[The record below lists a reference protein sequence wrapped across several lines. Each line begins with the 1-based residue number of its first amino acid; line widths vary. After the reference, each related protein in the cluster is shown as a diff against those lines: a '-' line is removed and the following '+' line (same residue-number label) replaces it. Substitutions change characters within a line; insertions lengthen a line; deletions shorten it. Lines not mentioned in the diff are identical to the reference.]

1 MFKRFTSPLRESA
14 RWVANP
20 SFIYKVLIYTNCER
34 SWIAFKNTFFFSLFF
49 LTYFSRWNQ
58 VNIEIYSCSTHWAQS
73 QYLFLCLWG
82 NEARAAVVQTIIICA
97 GSKKSHVSQF
107 MSAAVAPSHGWFRI
121 WNKLR
126 NHFLCSAVIHL
137 FFFPDTQT
145 PTACFLS
152 NWRDQQVRNNL
163 PHFFH
168 QLFFFYKLDFTV
180 H

>member
-1 MFKRFTSPLRESA
+1 MTLCLKGSLHHWEKVHAELLIHRLYTKYWFIQTVKGHGLLLKTH
-14 RWVANP
+14 
-20 SFIYKVLIYTNCER
+20 SFFL
-34 SWIAFKNTFFFSLFF
+34 FFF

-137 FFFPDTQT
+137 FLFFPDTQT

-168 QLFFFYKLDFTV
+168 QLFFF
-180 H
+180 